1 MVRAAIRRV
10 IDLLTA
16 LRRWLLGNAVFTST
30 ILPAI
35 PRPIRWALR
44 RLYFLPFDL
53 ADRLLGRDDDLSPPK
68 SAIVTGSVEGFRA
81 SGERLVEML
90 RQLADLP
97 PDTRVVDVGSGFGR
111 LAVPLTRVLGPG
123 GSYDGLDIGA
133 SGITWCNEKIA
144 PRHPNFRFTL
154 ADVYNKEYNPSGR
167 FPASEYRFPY
177 EDDSVDL
184 VVLVSVFTHM
194 LAPEMEHYL
203 SEIHRIL
210 VKGGRCFATYFLVN
224 EESSALMESGAGS
237 LRLRHRLGPAW
248 VVNTTVPELSVGYDE
263 AYARDLYVRLFSDTT
278 IHYGG
283 WCGRPPLWAPESGLG
298 DQDVIVA
305 TK

>member
-1 MVRAAIRRV
+1 MLNAVTERAVDVLAAV
-10 IDLLTA
+10 
-16 LRRWLLGNAVFTST
+16 RRWLLGNTVFTST
-30 ILPAI
+30 ILPRI
-35 PRPIRWALR
+35 PRPVRWALR
-44 RLYFLPFDL
+44 RLYFMPFDL
-53 ADRLLGRDDDLSPPK
+53 ADRILGREDDLSPPK

-81 SGERLVEML
+81 SGERLVAML
-90 RQLADLP
+90 QQHAGLQ

-111 LAVPLTRVLGPG
+111 LAVPLTRVLGPD

-133 SGITWCNEKIA
+133 AGIAWCNEKIA

-154 ADVYNKEYNPSGR
+154 ADVANEEYNPGGQV
-167 FPASEYRFPY
+167 PAAEYRFPY
-177 EDDSVDL
+177 DDDSVDL

-203 SEIHRIL
+203 HEIRRIL

-224 EESSALMESGAGS
+224 EESSALMERGAGS
-237 LRLRHRLGPAW
+237 LRLRHRVGPAW
-248 VVNTTVPELSVGYDE
+248 VVNTAVPELSVGYDE
-263 AYARDLYVRLFSDTT
+263 AHARELYGRLFSDTT
-278 IHYGG
+278 IHFGG

>member
-1 MVRAAIRRV
+1 MRTAISRA
-10 IDLLTA
+10 IDLMAA
-16 LRRWLLGNAVFTST
+16 LRRRLLGSPVFTST

-35 PRPIRWALR
+35 PRPLRWALR

-53 ADRLLGRDDDLSPPK
+53 ADRLLGHSDDLSPPK
-68 SAIVTGSVEGFRA
+68 AAIVTGSVEGFRA

-90 RQLADLP
+90 QEHAGLR
-97 PDTRVVDVGSGFGR
+97 PDCRVVDVGSGFGR
-111 LAVPLTRVLGPG
+111 LAVPLTRFLSPA

-133 SGITWCNEKIA
+133 AGIEWCNEKIA

-154 ADVYNKEYNPSGR
+154 ADVHNSEYNPSGR
-167 FPASEYRFPY
+167 YPASEYRFPY
-177 EDDSVDL
+177 EDESVDL

-203 SEIHRIL
+203 SEIQRIL
-210 VKGGRCFATYFLVN
+210 VKDGRCFATHFLVN
-224 EESSALMESGAGS
+224 EESSALMESGRSS
-237 LRLRHRLGPAW
+237 LRLRHRAGPAW
-248 VVNTTVPELSVGYDE
+248 LVSPGAPELSVGYDE
-263 AYARDLYVRLFSDTT
+263 GYARELYSRLFSDTALR
-278 IHYGG
+278 YGG